1 MDLRHVLNLTSRQVR
16 LAYHQDGLQLHH
28 PPVIEKKWEPENTS
42 RERLHPRPSPPEPQ
56 LIPIPMSDG
65 EDDDEQPPQGER
77 QRGRSR
83 SRERAHPPV
92 QVPQEP
98 QIQPMVTPEPDDNI
112 SDDEFTVINPSS
124 PSSGPPLSAEQRGRS
139 RRDERS
145 RSRERVPPHSSS
157 HASQQPQP
165 VVPPSGVQQTQT
177 LATQGEDEDSATVDP
192 QKRVSD
198 RSRSPQDQEDS
209 RRQGPQPQKGKK
221 TVAEKQP
228 STPPKAKKH
237 KSMDA
242 DEDDQEPQNEPGTS
256 FNCSTYQFDLFIK
269 DQQPVRK
276 DQQPVH
282 KDQQPAPTLKMKTVS
297 TATSTVHKVRT
308 LEEQYSIQ
316 ISTS

>member
-1 MDLRHVLNLTSRQVR
+1 MGRTFYKSPFPPTFFDDPDVPFGPSGPPARPEPHEPPSSL
-16 LAYHQDGLQLHH
+16 GLPSGW
-28 PPVIEKKWEPENTS
+28 PPAPSPAGDREKVGTENTS

-124 PSSGPPLSAEQRGRS
+124 PSAGPPPSAEQRGRS

-198 RSRSPQDQEDS
+198 RSRSPQYIKKTHGARVHKNRKERKLLQKS
-209 RRQGPQPQKGKK
+209 HRVNYRRQRSTSPWIQVRKMKKLKTSLEPPQTLNLLCQ
-221 TVAEKQP
+221 
-228 STPPKAKKH
+228 
-237 KSMDA
+237 
-242 DEDDQEPQNEPGTS
+242 
-256 FNCSTYQFDLFIK
+256 YYLFIN
-269 DQQPVRK
+269 DQQPVRN
-276 DQQPVH
+276 DQLPVC
-282 KDQQPAPTLKMKTVS
+282 QL
-297 TATSTVHKVRT
+297 
-308 LEEQYSIQ
+308 
-316 ISTS
+316 